1 MNMVNASLS
10 TNQVGVMGEYI
21 IEVLKKGTIV
31 RSYKFKNL
39 VTTVGVTSIL
49 SATPRFCNQ
58 MTDSV
63 AVSTDNVEPTDITVT
78 TLPSKVSTHKVAYE
92 MTIESDRPNGV
103 KIMTSK
109 YLFDEGQL
117 NGYNI
122 CKVGIGGQYQNIHLG
137 QDMFSMALIK
147 DNYGQPTVIN
157 TIDDEQLRIIYKL
170 YVKINHAWTVN
181 YTVNGKTCRTQPY
194 GLNNYYNELGYFG
207 VNSTN
212 LRLYIASNSDI
223 AQIPNN
229 YHNQDTGLSI
239 DGYIQDSQSNPIVTY
254 TFIPDIPNKSVT
266 KRIVA
271 KFTPSQGNWSNG
283 INLIFDYHDYPNR
296 LVCFQTTID
305 PPIIKTPDQTLTIT
319 VDTII
324 KNVPAF

>member
-1 MNMVNASLS
+1 MVNASLS
-10 TNQVGVMGEYI
+10 TNQVGIMGEYI
-21 IEVLKKGTIV
+21 IEVLKKGNIV
-31 RSYKFKNL
+31 RSYQFKNL
-39 VTTVGVTSIL
+39 VTTIGMSSIL
-49 SATPRFCNQ
+49 AATPRMHYQ

-63 AVSTDNVEPTDITVT
+63 AVSTDNVEPTDITAT
-78 TLPSKVSTHKVAYE
+78 ILPSKVSTHVVAYE
-92 MTIESDRPNGV
+92 ATVESDRPNGV

-109 YLFDEGQL
+109 YLFGEGQL
-117 NGYNI
+117 NGHNI

-170 YVKINHAWTVN
+170 YVKINHAWTSN
-181 YTVNGKTCRTQPY
+181 YTVNGKTCRTQSFN
-194 GLNNYYNELGYFG
+194 LNGYYNELSYFG
-207 VNSTN
+207 ASNAN
-212 LRLYIASNSDI
+212 LRMYIASNSNI

-239 DGYIQDSQSNPIVTY
+239 AGYIQDSQSNPVVTY

-266 KRIVA
+266 KRAIA
-271 KFTPSQGNWSNG
+271 KFTPSQGNWPNG
-283 INLIFDYHDYPNR
+283 INLIFGHHDYPNR
-296 LVCFQTTID
+296 LATFETTID
-305 PPIIKTPDQTLTIT
+305 PPIIKTPDQTLTVT